1 MTGHQNHDNPKT
13 YECVDKNPEY
23 VSGHNTNT
31 DGALFYFVIPDCS
44 GAGTTGTIAHCPP
57 YESNKQLTCVVCSK

>member
-44 GAGTTGTIAHCPP
+44 GAGSQEQLPIALHMRATN
-57 YESNKQLTCVVCSK
+57 S